1 MSHSP
6 LDLLR
11 HILEEIDY
19 LAATSRALAKES
31 FLSDETL
38 KRSFVRSLE
47 IIGEA
52 SKRIAPQIRRKYSHV
67 EWRKIAGMRN
77 RLVHD
82 YFAVDYDIVWDVVVH
97 KIPELREQ
105 VEAILQSES
114 EGSPSSSG

>member
-1 MSHSP
+1 MPHSP
-6 LDLLR
+6 LELLR
-11 HILEEIDY
+11 HILEEVDY
-19 LAATSRALAKES
+19 LVTTAKGLTKES

-38 KRSFVRSLE
+38 KRSFVRSIE

-52 SKRIAPQIRRKYSHV
+52 TKRIAPQIRTKYDHV

-82 YFAVDYDIVWDVVVH
+82 YFAVDYDIVWDVVAH

-105 VEAILQSES
+105 VETILQSES
-114 EGSPSSSG
+114 VDE